1 MRAFSLLALL
11 PAILLAACSAG
22 ECDPNTAGLFTGIGC
37 SAGSGYA
44 TRTDTLTQ
52 QASSAQAQ
60 SVSSYHNAVAAQ
72 QSYDQANAQV
82 ASLQQQLADLNVQ
95 LNADQRQ
102 LNNLHAANAQQAQEV
117 ANVQSEIDRLK
128 ARTAAQQGQPSEAQ
142 VQQLQ
147 QEQDQEKR
155 DLLNLSSQM

>member
-1 MRAFSLLALL
+1 MRTLRALALL
-11 PAILLAACSAG
+11 PAILLAACSAS
-22 ECDPNTAGLFTGIGC
+22 ECDPNSAGLFTGIGC

-52 QASSAQAQ
+52 QANSAQAQ
-60 SVSSYHNAVAAQ
+60 SVASYHTAVAAQ
-72 QSYDQANAQV
+72 QSYNQANAHV
-82 ASLQQQLADLNVQ
+82 AYLQQQLADLNVQ

-102 LNNLHAANAQQAQEV
+102 LNNLHAANAQQAQQV
-117 ANVQSEIDRLK
+117 ATVQSEIDRLK
-128 ARTAAQQGQPSEAQ
+128 ARVAAQQGQPSQAQ